1 MAVEDEEKIAF
12 VTPEGLFCYKRMP
25 FELKNAGTDFQDMI
39 NRFFASQLGRNVKA
53 YIDDILVKIKSS
65 LDIVQDLRETFAGK
79 FLGFMISR
87 GLEINP

>member
-39 NRFFASQLGRNVKA
+39 NQIFAS
-53 YIDDILVKIKSS
+53 
-65 LDIVQDLRETFAGK
+65 
-79 FLGFMISR
+79 
-87 GLEINP
+87 